1 MLPLYEDMQDNLKI
15 LQKKSSHIPPH
26 LHKTLECVYVTEGT
40 LALGVGSELFSMEK
54 GDFAIVF
61 PDLVHHYQVFDTKRS
76 MGRYLF
82 FSPTL
87 SGTYLTDLQQF
98 CPANPVIK
106 SNNVHPDI
114 IYALKS
120 LLNYP
125 AISHEKILH
134 QAFVQ
139 IILSRCMP
147 LYQLVDKNSVGS
159 NDMIYQVV
167 AYIASNFKEPLTLGS
182 MAHDLGISPFSLS
195 RIFSGTF
202 HMNFNQYVNQVR
214 LDCVCGLLQYTNQT
228 ITEAYENAGFE
239 SQRTFN
245 RVFQERYRM
254 SPREYRKMIKA
265 SPASEETEEKE

>member
-61 PDLVHHYQVFDTKRS
+61 PDLIHHYQVFDTKRS

-106 SNNVHPDI
+106 SNNVHPDV

-120 LLNYP
+120 PRLFTISSIVYTSLLYFS
-125 AISHEKILH
+125 A
-134 QAFVQ
+134 
-139 IILSRCMP
+139 
-147 LYQLVDKNSVGS
+147 
-159 NDMIYQVV
+159 
-167 AYIASNFKEPLTLGS
+167 IASTSN
-182 MAHDLGISPFSLS
+182 
-195 RIFSGTF
+195 
-202 HMNFNQYVNQVR
+202 V
-214 LDCVCGLLQYTNQT
+214 
-228 ITEAYENAGFE
+228 ENACKHL
-239 SQRTFN
+239 SLP
-245 RVFQERYRM
+245 
-254 SPREYRKMIKA
+254 S
-265 SPASEETEEKE
+265 SASEI